1 MNVLDLRASQPN
13 PPPLVNGKRKHWIRD
28 GRVVE
33 RRPEDIDTIVLHQT
47 ACVFG
52 KRQDQPTRHH
62 RALGVACHALA
73 FNDGV
78 VVLPNPLRWYVQHGN
93 GFNACS
99 LGLEVEGIFPGIAGD
114 PKTLP
119 KGAGA
124 ETPLTDVLL
133 LTARLAVRVLID
145 EARREGITIRRI
157 VAHRQS
163 SATRRADPGSA
174 LWKAVVLEHAVPVLG
189 LRTEPDLVLVAKN
202 GRPGRPIP
210 AAWGGPAGYRY

>member
-1 MNVLDLRASQPN
+1 MRVLDLRAEQPN
-13 PPPLVNGKRKHWIRD
+13 PPQLQKPKHWVRN

-33 RRPEDIDTIVLHQT
+33 RDPATIDCIVLHQT

-52 KRQDQPTRHH
+52 KRADQPTRHH

-93 GFNACS
+93 GFNATS
-99 LGLEVEGIFPGIAGD
+99 LGLEVEGVFPGIAGD

-119 KGAGA
+119 KNAGP
-124 ETPLTDVLL
+124 ETPLTDTLI
-133 LTARLAVRVLID
+133 LTARLAVRVLMEQAAI
-145 EARREGITIRRI
+145 EGITIRRI

-174 LWKAVVLEHAVPVLG
+174 LWKAVVVEHAVPVLG
-189 LRTEPDLVLVAKN
+189 LRVEPDLVLVAKN